1 MVLGADGPGPLGR
14 RYWQLWSSSGLSNVA
29 DGVLQVALP
38 LVAITYTTNPG
49 QIAGVA
55 LAGRLPWLLFALQAG
70 AISDR
75 HDRRKIMLGANV
87 GRATLLA
94 VLAVLV
100 AFEGGG
106 IAVLYVVAFA
116 IGICETLYDTS
127 AQSILPQVV
136 EKDQLS
142 KANGRLYAIE
152 LTGQSFIGPPLGGL
166 LMAIGA
172 ALALGGSSLAWFFA
186 AGVLF
191 FVRGTYR
198 PAEASTKSIRA
209 DIAEGLRFLWSQS
222 VIRAMAV
229 LTGIC
234 NLASSAVFAVFVL
247 YAVGPG
253 SAMQLSEP
261 GYGLL
266 LTAAAVGALAGSLV
280 SDRVENLLGRQLSLV
295 VMLTL
300 GALEFAV
307 PALTSNAW
315 AIAASMVLAGAG
327 IVLGNVV
334 MVSLR
339 QRVTPTRLLGRL
351 NSAYRLIA
359 WGTMPLGALL
369 GGLVADAFGLVP
381 LFWVA
386 TIVTLI
392 PLALFG
398 VLTNANMAAA
408 ESEADEN
415 GADD

>member
-1 MVLGADGPGPLGR
+1 M
-14 RYWQLWSSSGLSNVA
+14 
-29 DGVLQVALP
+29 
-38 LVAITYTTNPG
+38 
-49 QIAGVA
+49 
-55 LAGRLPWLLFALQAG
+55 
-70 AISDR
+70 
-75 HDRRKIMLGANV
+75 K
-87 GRATLLA
+87 
-94 VLAVLV
+94 
-100 AFEGGG
+100 
-106 IAVLYVVAFA
+106 
-116 IGICETLYDTS
+116 
-127 AQSILPQVV
+127 
-136 EKDQLS
+136 
-142 KANGRLYAIE
+142 
-152 LTGQSFIGPPLGGL
+152 
-166 LMAIGA
+166 
-172 ALALGGSSLAWFFA
+172 
-186 AGVLF
+186 
-191 FVRGTYR
+191 
-198 PAEASTKSIRA
+198 
-209 DIAEGLRFLWSQS
+209 
-222 VIRAMAV
+222 
-229 LTGIC
+229 
-234 NLASSAVFAVFVL
+234 
-247 YAVGPG
+247 
-253 SAMQLSEP
+253 LSEP

-280 SDRVENLLGRQLSLV
+280 SDRVENLLGRQLSLI